1 MVNLIIEEAI
11 LFTKQNQRGPLFGGL
26 RLLGEFTH
34 VSLNHLLGE
43 YPPSLFRVASV
54 GGVVFDD
61 EKYNMSKICN
71 VLHLHQLTMEEMKN
85 TTNTHTKVPDSESTD
100 VVMEQLCHEEDAVS
114 DFERSQ
120 EVSFALKIHRI
131 QVHSIF
137 HSKHLAR

>member
-1 MVNLIIEEAI
+1 MEVYDSLVNL
-11 LFTKQNQRGPLFGGL
+11 P
-26 RLLGEFTH
+26 
-34 VSLNHLLGE
+34 LNHLLGE

-71 VLHLHQLTMEEMKN
+71 VLRLHQLTMEEMKN
-85 TTNTHTKVPDSESTD
+85 TTSTLTKVPDSESTD

-131 QVHSIF
+131 QVHNV
-137 HSKHLAR
+137 